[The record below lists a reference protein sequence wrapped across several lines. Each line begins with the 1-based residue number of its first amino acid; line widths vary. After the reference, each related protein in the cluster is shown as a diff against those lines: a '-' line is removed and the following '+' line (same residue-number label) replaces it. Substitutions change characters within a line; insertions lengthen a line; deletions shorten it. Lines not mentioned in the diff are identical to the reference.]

1 MVKLSMLF
9 EKLLPTVMR
18 KPTILIQRKWLTH
31 KSNKCQQMQVSM
43 GSKVSQDLDPMGE
56 EPLTSLREQSGKHNP
71 DFIKTLNLYAY
82 ETNKFPIEKGK
93 KRGLS
98 SSAKFHL
105 RISFYFLSF
114 L

>member
-1 MVKLSMLF
+1 MVTLSMF
-9 EKLLPTVMR
+9 FKKLLPNCNEETYYTHSER
-18 KPTILIQRKWLTH
+18 LTH

-71 DFIKTLNLYAY
+71 YFIKTLNLYAY

-93 KRGLS
+93 KRGLFS
-98 SSAKFHL
+98 TAKFHL